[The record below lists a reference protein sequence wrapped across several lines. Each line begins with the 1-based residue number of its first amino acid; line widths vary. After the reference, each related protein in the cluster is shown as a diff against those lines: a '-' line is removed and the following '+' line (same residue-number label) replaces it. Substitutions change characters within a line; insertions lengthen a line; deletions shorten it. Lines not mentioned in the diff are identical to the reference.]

1 MFFVSNL
8 KEKNKEKEKTKWQA
22 KASVDSKSKVLNHLS
37 VSLIIILFEP
47 TFRNCVEN
55 FVEKIANFDDTS
67 KHLVMFWLFCYILI
81 YIVKNL
87 SRFSGIL
94 EKLLFYLK
102 PQTNFILYC
111 SFYIDCNHTEAI
123 PNQFASDLSYYI
135 KS

>member
-1 MFFVSNL
+1 M
-8 KEKNKEKEKTKWQA
+8 
-22 KASVDSKSKVLNHLS
+22 
-37 VSLIIILFEP
+37 ILQNILLCFGY
-47 TFRNCVEN
+47 
-55 FVEKIANFDDTS
+55 S
-67 KHLVMFWLFCYILI
+67 GYILI

-102 PQTNFILYC
+102 PQTNFILYR
-111 SFYIDCNHTEAI
+111 SFYINYNHTEAI

>member
-1 MFFVSNL
+1 M
-8 KEKNKEKEKTKWQA
+8 
-22 KASVDSKSKVLNHLS
+22 
-37 VSLIIILFEP
+37 ILQNILLCFGY
-47 TFRNCVEN
+47 
-55 FVEKIANFDDTS
+55 S
-67 KHLVMFWLFCYILI
+67 GYILI